1 MCFFYVTVQNLLGH
15 QVLTVRTKVFS
26 QTYWVFKYAMKFLFE
41 KKQGLCLLRRIM
53 AETGDELHT
62 ICNKK
67 KSHCSMLICHIK
79 LFVVKLKDGVECLK
93 TKVLMTYF
101 TNI

>member
-1 MCFFYVTVQNLLGH
+1 
-15 QVLTVRTKVFS
+15 
-26 QTYWVFKYAMKFLFE
+26 
-41 KKQGLCLLRRIM
+41 
-53 AETGDELHT
+53 
-62 ICNKK
+62 
-67 KSHCSMLICHIK
+67 MLICHIK